1 MHAPLLSAGDL
12 ARLRTACGR
21 ETVDPA
27 RSLFG
32 PGSITWR
39 VNREA
44 VLLLGGGRALLLQ
57 VAHPLVAAGV
67 AAHSEFRAHPL
78 RRLWRTLDLMLTLAF
93 ADGATALGAVR
104 TIEGVHARVHGVL
117 EAPSGPFPRG
127 TPYDANDPALLLWVY
142 ATLVDTALVVYERFV
157 EPLGVDGR
165 AAYYEGS
172 KVGARLLGIPEAMM
186 PPTFGRFQEYVDD
199 MIRGDVLAVGPASR
213 EIAASILRPAVPL
226 GLAQALRAAN
236 LFTIGLLPPPIRER
250 YGLSWSAAHETA
262 LRALVTLAR
271 RVLPFVPQRVR
282 LLPHARRAGVA
293 HGGGLRSGRRREM
306 L

>member
-1 MHAPLLSAGDL
+1 MHGPLLSAGDL
-12 ARLRTACGR
+12 ARLRAACGR

-32 PGSITWR
+32 PGSITWH

-127 TPYDANDPALLLWVY
+127 TRYDANDPALLLWVY

-157 EPLGVDGR
+157 EPLGVEGR

-172 KVGARLLGIPEAMM
+172 KVGGRLLGIPEALM
-186 PPTFGRFQEYVDD
+186 PPTFGRFREYVDD
-199 MIRGDVLAVGPASR
+199 MIRGELLVVGPASR

-226 GLAQALRAAN
+226 GLAQAFRAAG
-236 LFTIGLLPPPIRER
+236 FVTVGLLPPPLRER
-250 YGLSWSAAHETA
+250 YGLSWSAAQEKA
-262 LRALVTLAR
+262 LGALAALAR
-271 RVLPFVPQRVR
+271 RVLPFVPERMR
-282 LLPHARRAGVA
+282 LVPHARQAGGA
-293 HGGGLRSGRRREM
+293 RRSAAG
-306 L
+306 

>member
-1 MHAPLLSAGDL
+1 VHGPLLSAGDL

-32 PGSITWR
+32 PESVTWR

-104 TIEGVHARVHGVL
+104 TIEGVPARVHGVL
-117 EAPSGPFPRG
+117 EAPSGPFARG
-127 TPYDANDPALLLWVY
+127 TCYDANDPTLLLWVY

-186 PPTFGRFQEYVDD
+186 PPTFGRFLEYVDD
-199 MIRGDVLAVGPASR
+199 MIHGDVLAVGPASR

-226 GLAQALRAAN
+226 GLARVFRAAN
-236 LFTIGLLPPPIRER
+236 LFTVGLLPPPIRER
-250 YGLSWSAAHETA
+250 YGLSWSAGQEKA
-262 LRALVTLAR
+262 LRALVTVAR
-271 RVLPFVPQRVR
+271 RLLPFVPRRVR
-282 LLPHARRAGVA
+282 LMPHARRAGVA
-293 HGGGLRSGRRREM
+293 HGGGPPLGSAAG
-306 L
+306 